1 MAQYGFLIQGTGA
14 EESLGNFGFWDQIK
28 TLQWVQKNIASF
40 GGNPSKVHCDSQ
52 STWENKVNRC
62 NYIALN

>member
-52 STWENKVNRC
+52 ST
-62 NYIALN
+62 